1 MGNKL
6 LQNSYLLLVLL
17 GIFPTTAAA
26 ENRPVKVAYSAISA
40 GIGGLWLTHDDGIFK
55 KHGLDS
61 SLIYFRSG
69 TTAAQAL
76 LAGEIHFGHLAPG
89 PMMTAW
95 AQGADFA
102 WIGTTVHK
110 MVFTL
115 VAEPSI
121 ARGEALKG
129 KKIGITRIGSAADLA
144 ARAALEHLGLTTKDV
159 SLISMGGI
167 PEILTGL
174 RAGAVQAAILSP
186 PFSTAALDLGYRKLV
201 FIPDL
206 GKEFS
211 FSGIAVKRD
220 FIHANP
226 NVAREFMAA
235 LTEGA
240 KIYAEDTKAALNV
253 LRRYAKVEKE
263 SILEAGYREYAT
275 ALSSPPYPSLKG
287 LEAVRESLAE
297 TTPVLKNVD
306 LRKFI
311 DDRFV
316 KAK

>member
-1 MGNKL
+1 MRIATL
-6 LQNSYLLLVLL
+6 ALAFAL
-17 GIFPTTAAA
+17 GLTVAAA
-26 ENRPVKVAYSAISA
+26 AQNRPVKAAYSAISA
-40 GIGGLWLTHDDGIFK
+40 GIGGLWLTHEQGIFK

-69 TTAAQAL
+69 TTATQAP
-76 LAGEIHFGHLAPG
+76 LAGEIQFGHLAPG
-89 PMMTAW
+89 PIMTAW

-115 VAEPSI
+115 VAEPGI
-121 ARGEALKG
+121 ARGEGLKG

-144 ARAALEHLGLTTKDV
+144 ARAALVHLGLTTKDV

-174 RAGAVQAAILSP
+174 RAGAVQAGILSP
-186 PFSTAALDLGYRKLV
+186 PFSTAALQAGYRRLV

-206 GKEFS
+206 GKEFT

-220 FIHANP
+220 YLAASP
-226 NVAREFMAA
+226 QAAQAFMAA

-240 KIYAEDTKAALNV
+240 KIYKEDA
-253 LRRYAKVEKE
+253 
-263 SILEAGYREYAT
+263 
-275 ALSSPPYPSLKG
+275 
-287 LEAVRESLAE
+287 
-297 TTPVLKNVD
+297 
-306 LRKFI
+306 
-311 DDRFV
+311 
-316 KAK
+316 

>member
-1 MGNKL
+1 MRIARL
-6 LQNSYLLLVLL
+6 FLACALVAWSAST
-17 GIFPTTAAA
+17 GAAQ
-26 ENRPVKVAYSAISA
+26 NRPVKVAYSAISA
-40 GIGGLWLTHDDGIFK
+40 GIGGLWLTHEQGIFK

-69 TTAAQAL
+69 VTATQAL
-76 LAGEIHFGHLAPG
+76 LAGEIQFGHLAPG
-89 PMMTAW
+89 PVMTAW

-102 WIGTTVHK
+102 WIGTTTHK

-115 VAEPSI
+115 VAEPAI
-121 ARGEALKG
+121 TRGEALKG

-174 RAGAVQAAILSP
+174 RAGAVQAGILSP
-186 PFSTAALDLGYRKLV
+186 PFSTSALDVGYRRLV

-206 GKEFS
+206 GKEFT

-220 FIHANP
+220 TINANSG
-226 NVAREFMAA
+226 VAEAFMAA

-240 KIYAEDTKAALNV
+240 KIYKEDSKAALRV
-253 LRRYAKVEKE
+253 LKKYVQVEKE
-263 SILEAGYREYAT
+263 SLLEAGYREYDT
-275 ALSSPPYPSLKG
+275 ALTSPPYPSLKG
-287 LEAVRESLAE
+287 LEAVRESLADSA
-297 TTPVLKNVD
+297 PMLKKVD
-306 LRKFI
+306 LRKFV

-316 KAK
+316 RQK